1 MYNKNDKYET
11 NANLSPKKK
20 KEKRNLLPVAIA
32 LLYSITVYNF

>member
-11 NANLSPKKK
+11 NANLSPKK